1 MTMTKFKVGQ
11 TVLWKTGKGSVTGKV
26 VYISAAPV
34 PFPIRVD
41 FGGDV
46 GLRYFK
52 ADGSRASDG
61 KVCLFTVPNDMQP

>member
-1 MTMTKFKVGQ
+1 MTKFKVGQ
-11 TVLWKTGKGSVTGKV
+11 SVVWNIGKHKATGKV
-26 VYISAAPV
+26 VYISQSSV

-41 FGGDV
+41 FGGSI

-52 ADGSRASDG
+52 ADGSRTSDG